1 MLVDVSKSEQEVLNS
16 LRSSVKYSE
25 RNFLGAFDNLSLEIR
40 RVVEA
45 AKIYILDN
53 YEKVEDYSDLSLF
66 IRCANHEGT
75 IYIGKKVDLV
85 ASPGLIRRMLKELR
99 DATIQV
105 STFDKAVYDWTDGDF
120 SIVLNGVDY
129 NWIDSDSIINIAN
142 YIEGKLDDKDKVL

>member
-1 MLVDVSKSEQEVLNS
+1 M
-16 LRSSVKYSE
+16 
-25 RNFLGAFDNLSLEIR
+25 
-40 RVVEA
+40 
-45 AKIYILDN
+45 DN

-85 ASPGLIRRMLKELR
+85 ASPGLIRRLLKELR

-105 STFDKAVYDWTDGDF
+105 STFDNAVYDWTDGDF

>member
-1 MLVDVSKSEQEVLNS
+1 
-16 LRSSVKYSE
+16 
-25 RNFLGAFDNLSLEIR
+25 
-40 RVVEA
+40 
-45 AKIYILDN
+45 
-53 YEKVEDYSDLSLF
+53 
-66 IRCANHEGT
+66 
-75 IYIGKKVDLV
+75 
-85 ASPGLIRRMLKELR
+85 MLKELR